1 MGTKKQQARTR
12 RARAQLQTISGAT
25 IKEVVY
31 GDGNRTRARKRVP
44 QLPSQRPREIII
56 EDLSHLQGKA
66 RSKNI
71 SRLCSSWARA
81 ENQERITVHA
91 YVGGS
96 GIKTVN
102 AAYSSQTCPDPGCG
116 YVHSDNRYGDVF
128 HCRNPYWECNWQ
140 GDVDH
145 VAAMNLKL
153 RIEDHE
159 INRFT
164 PYREVKKILE
174 ERFLRRLESR
184 NIQLDTKA
192 SAQRLRPQA
201 NHSC

>member
-1 MGTKKQQARTR
+1 
-12 RARAQLQTISGAT
+12 
-25 IKEVVY
+25 
-31 GDGNRTRARKRVP
+31 
-44 QLPSQRPREIII
+44 
-56 EDLSHLQGKA
+56 
-66 RSKNI
+66 
-71 SRLCSSWARA
+71 RLCSSWARN

-102 AAYSSQTCPDPGCG
+102 AAYSSQTCPDPTCG
-116 YVHSDNRYGDVF
+116 YVHSDNRHGDMF

-145 VAAMNLKL
+145 VAAMNIAS
-153 RIEDHE
+153 RIEDHQ

-164 PYREVKKILE
+164 PYREVKKILD

-184 NIQLDTKA
+184 GIPTDDAAT
-192 SAQRLRPQA
+192 AQRLRLQA
-201 NHSC
+201 YHDNPSWTWEVCNHRLALVLSL